1 MNVETV
7 RRMKDST
14 ERYSFRVHR
23 GQAWSLE
30 HIHAQHAEILTKAE
44 QWKEWLRL
52 HREALADLP
61 FVDEARRVELLTRID
76 EVGHKIDRKR
86 VA

>member
-14 ERYSFRVHR
+14 ERYSFRMHR
-23 GQAWSLE
+23 RQAWSLE
-30 HIHAQHAEILTKAE
+30 HIHAQHAESLTTAE

-52 HREALADLP
+52 HRDALLDLP
-61 FVDEARRVELLTRID
+61 TVV
-76 EVGHKIDRKR
+76 K
-86 VA
+86 